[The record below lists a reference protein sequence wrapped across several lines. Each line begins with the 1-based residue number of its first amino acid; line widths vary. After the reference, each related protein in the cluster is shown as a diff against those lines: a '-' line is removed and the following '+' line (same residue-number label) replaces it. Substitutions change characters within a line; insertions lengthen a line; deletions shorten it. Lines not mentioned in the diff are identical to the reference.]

1 MTRNQLSLH
10 QSVNTTKNLIIT
22 NCKNYTS
29 NKKLTS
35 NNKIPFTLNLAAAV
49 DGNIDFDI
57 PLNVKF
63 HKRET
68 TNLED
73 ELYNCV
79 LQDLFKF
86 LEPLNY
92 QTTEFQWSGKVG
104 IMMILKDVLDANT
117 DYVNLL
123 TSPGEINLNMLT
135 KFEET
140 YTRKESRAA

>member
-79 LQDLFKF
+79 LQDLFNF
-86 LEPLNY
+86 LESFSY
-92 QTTEFQWSGKVG
+92 G
-104 IMMILKDVLDANT
+104 A
-117 DYVNLL
+117 
-123 TSPGEINLNMLT
+123 T
-135 KFEET
+135 KF
-140 YTRKESRAA
+140 